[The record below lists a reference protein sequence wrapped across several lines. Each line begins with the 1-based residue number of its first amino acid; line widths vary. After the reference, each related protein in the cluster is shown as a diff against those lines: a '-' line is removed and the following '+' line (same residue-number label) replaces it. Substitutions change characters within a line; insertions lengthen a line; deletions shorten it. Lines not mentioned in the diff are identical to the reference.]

1 MSIRSMLVHF
11 KSRENFVFGNHIKLK
26 LIVCDFS
33 KVLIN
38 TYLFEFNSETSTE
51 YLNRSYKKLV
61 KNEETGTYKTVIHV
75 CAAIKAAKNNQS
87 TFAKILKG

>member
-1 MSIRSMLVHF
+1 MLVHF

-61 KNEETGTYKTVIHV
+61 KNEETGTYKTVILV

>member
-1 MSIRSMLVHF
+1 MLVHF
-11 KSRENFVFGNHIKLK
+11 KSRKNFVFGNHIKLK

>member
-1 MSIRSMLVHF
+1 MLVHF
-11 KSRENFVFGNHIKLK
+11 KSRENFVFRNHIKLK

>member
-75 CAAIKAAKNNQS
+75 CAAIKAAKNN
-87 TFAKILKG
+87 

>member
-1 MSIRSMLVHF
+1 MSIRSMLIHF